1 MEDSHIMLLSG
12 FSACLPS
19 LESALSLQKKHCTL
33 LHEGAHAKPEA
44 VEKGEVVF
52 YHIGAWVTRMGVIPL
67 VRAEPVAGTRESSQ
81 TMTSVFKGEAFCTTN
96 DTKQNCKNN
105 SFSNFHI

>member
-1 MEDSHIMLLSG
+1 MVLTGKGWKTVTSRCCQV

-81 TMTSVFKGEAFCTTN
+81 T
-96 DTKQNCKNN
+96 
-105 SFSNFHI
+105 